1 MDNSQSIETSGEPEP
16 HSTCELPTPPPLLNS
31 DPSFGPRIGL
41 RILVFPF
48 PPEEQDR
55 WADHHNFD
63 VGGEIENRRLRTV
76 MEILRRL
83 PRTCRLGSIPLRG
96 NRRIPS
102 AGIVIT
108 TNATPQELVRGMD
121 LNFVKMAQEVMATNE
136 PPFWVKPCA
145 E

>member
-1 MDNSQSIETSGEPEP
+1 MDNSQSKEICGEPEP
-16 HSTCELPTPPPLLNS
+16 HSTCELPPPPPLFNR
-31 DPSFGPRIGL
+31 DPRFGPRIGL

-83 PRTCRLGSIPLRG
+83 PR
-96 NRRIPS
+96 
-102 AGIVIT
+102 IVIT
-108 TNATPQELVRGMD
+108 TNATPQELERGMD
-121 LNFVKMAQEVMATNE
+121 LNFVKMAQEVMATDE

-145 E
+145 EWCVVLPRLWFELIDFPII